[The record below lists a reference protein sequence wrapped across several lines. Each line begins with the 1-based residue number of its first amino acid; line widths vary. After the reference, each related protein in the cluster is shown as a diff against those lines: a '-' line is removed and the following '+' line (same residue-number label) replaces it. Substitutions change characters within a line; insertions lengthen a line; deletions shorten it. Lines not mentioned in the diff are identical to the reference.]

1 MNETLYTLTFFGT
14 PVIIT
19 AWKLI
24 GYIGVLCFG
33 SRWLF
38 QLAASHRSRKPTF
51 PLLFW
56 LLSLSGSILLLA
68 YFIFGKNDSVGILAN
83 LMPAGVAGYNLFLHL
98 TDARRGK
105 PASPAAAPEGDARAP
120 DSVPSARE

>member
-1 MNETLYTLTFFGT
+1 MNETLFTVSLFGT

-24 GYIGVLCFG
+24 GYAGVLCFG

-38 QLAASHRSRKPTF
+38 QLAASHKSKKPTF

-56 LLSLSGSILLLA
+56 LLSLSGSILLLS
-68 YFIFGKNDSVGILAN
+68 YFIFGKNDSVGVLSN

-98 TDARRGK
+98 TDVRKSRIEI
-105 PASPAAAPEGDARAP
+105 PAKDPE
-120 DSVPSARE
+120 V

>member
-1 MNETLYTLTFFGT
+1 MNETLLTFSLFGT

-24 GYIGVLCFG
+24 GYVGVLCFG

-38 QLAASHRSRKPTF
+38 QLAASHRSKKPTF

-56 LLSLSGSILLLA
+56 LLSLTGSILLLS
-68 YFIFGKNDSVGILAN
+68 YFIFGKNDSVGILSN
-83 LMPAGVAGYNLFLHL
+83 LMPAGVAGYNLFLHVSH
-98 TDARRGK
+98 ARR
-105 PASPAAAPEGDARAP
+105 
-120 DSVPSARE
+120 SALQHPTAGES